1 VEIPEGAT
9 RAILEVG
16 LDIPTGGVRVTNARK
31 VIPITKSKP
40 EKESTPKS

>member
-31 VIPITKSKP
+31 IIPISKPKP
-40 EKESTPKS
+40 EKEPSPKS